1 MTRAWTVVV
10 MLLATACQKDA
21 PASAPGPARPAL
33 GKERGDCKPE
43 KVCDPGLLCLSNL
56 CVRPPPADCQQVA
69 DILASFELGNYAE
82 VEVREPVVARYKA
95 SCEKVYVSKEQ
106 GECFA
111 KATDKAAAE
120 LCAPAMFATQKVE
133 VEAGSGSDVK
143 IGGGG
148 DCTTIA
154 EKIRGQMGK
163 QMGNADPQTQQMFA
177 KVITIVRESCE
188 QDGWPPAFKSCVIS
202 AGDNTDAMNKC
213 SKDMPPALQQK
224 MTERMAK
231 AMQPGP

>member
-1 MTRAWTVVV
+1 MTRAWTVVLI
-10 MLLATACQKDA
+10 LLAAGCQKDA
-21 PASAPGPARPAL
+21 SEPTGPARPAL

-69 DILASFELGNYAE
+69 DILASFDLGNYAE
-82 VEVREPVVARYKA
+82 VEAREPVVAKYKA

-111 KATDKAAAE
+111 KAGTKDAAQ
-120 LCAPAMFATQKVE
+120 LCAPAMFSAPKVE
-133 VEAGSGSDVK
+133 AEGPGSGAK
-143 IGGGG
+143 PPAGTG
-148 DCTTIA
+148 DCAAIA
-154 EKIRGQMGK
+154 EKIRAQMGK
-163 QMGNADPQTQQMFA
+163 QMGNSDPQTQQMFA

-188 QDGWPPAFKSCVIS
+188 QDGWPPAFKACVIA
-202 AGDNTDAMNKC
+202 AGDNTDAMNNC
-213 SKDMPPALQQK
+213 SKDMPADVQQK
-224 MTERMAK
+224 MTARMTK